1 MNILYRKII
10 PLILYLNLWEVMIRI
25 IFIYTH
31 IAFIE
36 NITNLLASI
45 SYKNYIQMDILK
57 IYIKKSRPS
66 FWSARV

>member
-57 IYIKKSRPS
+57 IYIKKS
-66 FWSARV
+66 VEKI